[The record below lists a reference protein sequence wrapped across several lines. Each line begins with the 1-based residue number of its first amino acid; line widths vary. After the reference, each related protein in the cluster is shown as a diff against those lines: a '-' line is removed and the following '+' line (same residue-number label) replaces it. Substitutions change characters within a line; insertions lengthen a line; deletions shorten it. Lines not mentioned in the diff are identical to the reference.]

1 MSPEAILIELLDR
14 VGASRDHTI
23 RISSWELAGWP
34 ADSVAALKSQRLLR
48 RTPPAASTLC
58 PGCEQQCAMPVYTV
72 VDPPGPSGGPPD
84 RSSFVVC
91 DKRGDINR
99 VIVEPGRLT
108 RWQSSADAVCDFVA
122 NCLGLRPSRKRTGP
136 DGLIEIGMAT
146 GEKRRRMLCLRRR
159 QWELE
164 LVAGEG
170 AIALAEVVVFRR
182 DRYGLRETPIRRL
195 VDASPAADPRY
206 TPSRIR
212 REARKQITE
221 ARDEAVQK
229 AYLKLKRNRPG
240 WSDVWYS
247 RQIAKLDLAGGL
259 SAETIRKRMKK

>member
-1 MSPEAILIELLDR
+1 M
-14 VGASRDHTI
+14 
-23 RISSWELAGWP
+23 
-34 ADSVAALKSQRLLR
+34 
-48 RTPPAASTLC
+48 
-58 PGCEQQCAMPVYTV
+58 
-72 VDPPGPSGGPPD
+72 
-84 RSSFVVC
+84 
-91 DKRGDINR
+91 
-99 VIVEPGRLT
+99 
-108 RWQSSADAVCDFVA
+108 
-122 NCLGLRPSRKRTGP
+122 
-136 DGLIEIGMAT
+136 
-146 GEKRRRMLCLRRR
+146 
-159 QWELE
+159 E